1 LYKKPTSKQRT
12 ILQASR
18 QAARGALSAVR
29 AKPKRA
35 PTERQQIEAIKR
47 QEFTPA
53 QLAFYQ
59 DLRRARVPAKEAI
72 DMVRTLRLPAQSP
85 RAELMRAPQNLVGFA
100 LQQLTPAQRKAYK
113 ILRQDM
119 PAEEAL
125 KAARK

>member
-85 RAELMRAPQNLVGFA
+85 RAELMRA